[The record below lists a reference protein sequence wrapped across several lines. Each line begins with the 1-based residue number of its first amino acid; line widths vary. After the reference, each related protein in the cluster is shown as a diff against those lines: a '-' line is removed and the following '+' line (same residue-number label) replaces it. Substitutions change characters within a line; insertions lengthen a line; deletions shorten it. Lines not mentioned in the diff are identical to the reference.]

1 MGDDQPVV
9 RVAVPVPLA
18 DVFDYLP
25 PPGALPA
32 PGTRVRVPFGRRERV
47 GIVVE
52 HTSASALA
60 PAKLKAI
67 REVLDAAAPLG
78 AELMQSL
85 RWASDYYHHPI
96 GEVLS
101 HALPAVLREGR
112 SLEEAPEPAWRVTDK
127 GRAQPLA
134 EVERR
139 AKRQAQALAAIGE
152 RDATETE
159 LAALGIG
166 RDVLER
172 LANRGWIEPGE
183 PRPRAPIAID
193 PTADGAADVA
203 RDRAPPE
210 LTPDQLAAVTAIR
223 AERAAGFRAY
233 LLHGVTGS
241 GKTEVYLRLIADEL
255 AANRQTLLLVPEIG
269 LTPQLV
275 ARLRARFGGELALL
289 HSGLTERERFEAW
302 RKAWRNEARLVV
314 GTRSAV
320 FAPLPAAGLVIVD
333 EEHDASYKQQS
344 GFRYSARDLAVVRA
358 RRLGVPVLLAS
369 ATPSL
374 ESFANAEQGRYRKL
388 EMPRRIGSA
397 GVPRMRIIDLKQ
409 HASRQA
415 LSTPLVAA
423 IGEHLAAGN
432 QVLLFLNRRGFAPA
446 LFCPECKDALQCAR
460 CDARLTVHARAGA
473 LRCHHCG
480 AERKLEW
487 VCTTCGGER
496 IAVGAGT
503 QRVDDELAALF
514 PGARIGR
521 LDRDV
526 THRQGALAAV
536 LDEVASGRTDILI
549 GTQMLTKGHDF
560 PRVTL
565 VGVLNADQGLFG
577 TDPRSHERLAQTIL
591 QVSGRAGRADRPG
604 EVVIQ
609 THYPEHPLLR
619 CLLAHDY
626 SAFASLEL
634 AERREA
640 GWPPY
645 SYLAAWRADATER
658 EPAYALLNKVRAIA
672 GRLSAEDVAI
682 LGPAPQPMERK
693 EGRYRA
699 QLLFRSS
706 KRAPLHEL
714 LRSTLL
720 DLRGAAEMR
729 RARLALDVDPLE
741 L

>member
-1 MGDDQPVV
+1 
-9 RVAVPVPLA
+9 
-18 DVFDYLP
+18 
-25 PPGALPA
+25 
-32 PGTRVRVPFGRRERV
+32 
-47 GIVVE
+47 
-52 HTSASALA
+52 
-60 PAKLKAI
+60 
-67 REVLDAAAPLG
+67 
-78 AELMQSL
+78 
-85 RWASDYYHHPI
+85 
-96 GEVLS
+96 
-101 HALPAVLREGR
+101 
-112 SLEEAPEPAWRVTDK
+112 
-127 GRAQPLA
+127 
-134 EVERR
+134 
-139 AKRQAQALAAIGE
+139 
-152 RDATETE
+152 
-159 LAALGIG
+159 
-166 RDVLER
+166 
-172 LANRGWIEPGE
+172 
-183 PRPRAPIAID
+183 
-193 PTADGAADVA
+193 
-203 RDRAPPE
+203 
-210 LTPDQLAAVTAIR
+210 
-223 AERAAGFRAY
+223 
-233 LLHGVTGS
+233 
-241 GKTEVYLRLIADEL
+241 
-255 AANRQTLLLVPEIG
+255 
-269 LTPQLV
+269 
-275 ARLRARFGGELALL
+275 
-289 HSGLTERERFEAW
+289 
-302 RKAWRNEARLVV
+302 
-314 GTRSAV
+314 
-320 FAPLPAAGLVIVD
+320 
-333 EEHDASYKQQS
+333 
-344 GFRYSARDLAVVRA
+344 
-358 RRLGVPVLLAS
+358 
-369 ATPSL
+369 
-374 ESFANAEQGRYRKL
+374 
-388 EMPRRIGSA
+388 MPRRIGSA

-487 VCTTCGGER
+487 VCKTCGGER

-526 THRQGALAAV
+526 THRKGALAAV

-626 SAFASLEL
+626 AAFASLEL
-634 AERREA
+634 TERREA
-640 GWPPY
+640 SWPPY

-658 EPAYALLNKVRAIA
+658 EPAHALLNKVRAIA
-672 GRLSAEDVAI
+672 RRIAADKVAI

-699 QLLFRSS
+699 QLLFRSAQ
-706 KRAPLHEL
+706 RAPLHEL
-714 LRSTLL
+714 LRVTLL

-729 RARLALDVDPLE
+729 RARLSLDVDPLE